1 MIDTRALFS
10 QIIDEIDSKEADYLE
25 EINTLDDKKTLDDYL
40 TTLDDKV
47 HDIYSLL
54 DFSNGLKSNM
64 DRILFERF
72 CFLVFGNEED
82 TTTFFQELKNL
93 SLLKRTGLMKYAN
106 DQEIYSR
113 QIMSN
118 FLLKLDQF
126 RIDVREKNITYDYY
140 ETKQKMK
147 RLKKYKMYFSP
158 IGIVHEVEDA
168 KDFNLFLDD
177 LDIPKKDKFQL
188 LLSAFEFNQMSHE
201 SEMKKYLPDLPIAKK
216 LIHFRSFVPKDIAKE
231 FSSID
236 DISKLSKKKKE
247 TKKSPKNDEIT
258 ENKDEFS
265 FVDFNNEEMEE
276 KYKKATEDL
285 KEHSTDDPYALFNHY
300 YDVLFNK
307 ENNDSKVTKEI
318 KDAEWITKAQQY
330 MDSHIHLIENLNDIA
345 REDLEQTIKIYKDD
359 EDLREEVYKTT
370 QYIDRLITYELKSLF
385 SNPDYK
391 DPEVLIKKVKPCM
404 EYVEK
409 IDKKNNKK

>member
-25 EINTLDDKKTLDDYL
+25 EINNLDDKKTLDDYL

-93 SLLKRTGLMKYAN
+93 SLLKRTGLMKYQN

-126 RIDVREKNITYDYY
+126 RIDVRENNITYDYY
-140 ETKQKMK
+140 DTQQKMK
-147 RLKKYKMYFSP
+147 RLKKYKLYFSP

-168 KDFNLFLDD
+168 KEFNQFLED

-201 SEMKKYLPDLPIAKK
+201 NEMKKYLPDLPTAKK
-216 LIHFRSFVPKDIAKE
+216 LIQFRSYVPKDVADK
-231 FSSID
+231 FSSIKD
-236 DISKLSKKKKE
+236 VNNLSKKKKE
-247 TKKSPKNDEIT
+247 EKIEPKEVESD
-258 ENKDEFS
+258 DEFS
-265 FVDFNNEEMEE
+265 FVDFNSDDMEE

-285 KEHSTDDPYALFNHY
+285 KEHSSEDPYKLFNRY
-300 YDVLFNK
+300 YDALFNK
-307 ENNDSKVTKEI
+307 EDN

-330 MDSHIHLIENLNDIA
+330 MDSHMHLIDNLNRVRSI
-345 REDLEQTIKIYKDD
+345 
-359 EDLREEVYKTT
+359 
-370 QYIDRLITYELKSLF
+370 F
-385 SNPDYK
+385 PN
-391 DPEVLIKKVKPCM
+391 
-404 EYVEK
+404 
-409 IDKKNNKK
+409 

>member
-25 EINTLDDKKTLDDYL
+25 EINNLDDKKTLDDYL

-93 SLLKRTGLMKYAN
+93 SLLKRTGLMKYQN

-126 RIDVREKNITYDYY
+126 RIDVRENNITYDYY
-140 ETKQKMK
+140 DTQQKMK
-147 RLKKYKMYFSP
+147 RLKKYKLYFSP

-168 KDFNLFLDD
+168 KEFNQFLED

-201 SEMKKYLPDLPIAKK
+201 NEMKKYLPDLPTAKK
-216 LIHFRSFVPKDIAKE
+216 LIQFRSYVPKDVADK
-231 FSSID
+231 FSSIKD
-236 DISKLSKKKKE
+236 VNNLSKKKKE
-247 TKKSPKNDEIT
+247 EKIEPKEVESD
-258 ENKDEFS
+258 DEFS
-265 FVDFNNEEMEE
+265 FVDFNSDDMEE

-285 KEHSTDDPYALFNHY
+285 KEHSSEDPYKLFNRY
-300 YDVLFNK
+300 YDALFNK
-307 ENNDSKVTKEI
+307 EDN

-330 MDSHIHLIENLNDIA
+330 MDSHMHLIDNLNDIA
-345 REDLEQTIKIYKDD
+345 REDLEQTIKIYEND

-370 QYIDRLITYELKSLF
+370 QYIDRLITYELKNIF
-385 SNPDYK
+385 TKIDSNDSENIPL
-391 DPEVLIKKVKPCM
+391 LIKKVKPCM

-409 IDKKNNKK
+409 IEKNNNKK

>member
-25 EINTLDDKKTLDDYL
+25 EINNLDDKKTLDDYL

-54 DFSNGLKSNM
+54 DFSNSLKSNM

-72 CFLVFGNEED
+72 CFLVFGDEEE

-93 SLLKRTGLMKYAN
+93 SLLKRTGLMKYQN

-126 RIDVREKNITYDYY
+126 RIDVREKNITYDYFD
-140 ETKQKMK
+140 TQQKMK

-168 KDFNLFLDD
+168 HEFNQFLDD

-201 SEMKKYLPDLPIAKK
+201 NEMKKYLPDLPNADK
-216 LIHFRSFVPKDIAKE
+216 LIHFRSYVPKDVAEKFNSIKDIKE
-231 FSSID
+231 
-236 DISKLSKKKKE
+236 LTKKKKE
-247 TKKSPKNDEIT
+247 EKVVKEENPT
-258 ENKDEFS
+258 EVDEFS
-265 FVDFNNEEMEE
+265 FVDFNNDDLEE
-276 KYKKATEDL
+276 KYKRATEDL
-285 KEHSTDDPYALFNHY
+285 KEHSNEDPYELFNHY
-300 YDVLFNK
+300 YDVLFDKKTNNK
-307 ENNDSKVTKEI
+307 EV
-318 KDAEWITKAQQY
+318 KDVEYITKAQQY
-330 MDSHIHLIENLNDIA
+330 MDAHMHLIENLNDIA
-345 REDLEQTIKIYKDD
+345 REDLEQTVKIYKDD

-370 QYIDRLITYELKSLF
+370 QYIDRLITYELKEIF
-385 SNPDYK
+385 SSIDSK
-391 DPEVLIKKVKPCM
+391 DSENIPELIKKVKPCM
-404 EYVEK
+404 KYVEK
-409 IDKKNNKK
+409 IEKKNNKK